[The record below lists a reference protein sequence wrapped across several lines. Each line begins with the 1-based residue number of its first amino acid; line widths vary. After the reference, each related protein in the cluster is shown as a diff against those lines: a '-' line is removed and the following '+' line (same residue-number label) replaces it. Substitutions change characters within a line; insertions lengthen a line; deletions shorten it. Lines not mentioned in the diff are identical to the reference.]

1 MNHCMS
7 DTQLKVDKTGS
18 RVQRMFG
25 EIAPKYD
32 RMNRVLSMNID
43 RRWRKKTVRIVSPVG
58 DTPILDVCTGT
69 ADLAFA
75 WCKRVKGNV
84 DVVGTDFCREM
95 LEIGNQKKQRHKFGN
110 RLELLEADTLHL
122 PFDNETFQIVSV
134 GFGLRNVQDTD
145 AGLREMTRVCKRGGK
160 VAVLEFSHP
169 QWQPFKSMYGFYM
182 RRILPGIGRTSAKYS
197 EDAYKYLPDS
207 VLEFPSGS
215 ALVERMESAG
225 LTDVKMHSFTLGV
238 VTLYVGTRKDEDAD
252 G

>member
-1 MNHCMS
+1 MS

-95 LEIGNQKKQRHKFGN
+95 LDSGTHG
-110 RLELLEADTLHL
+110 
-122 PFDNETFQIVSV
+122 
-134 GFGLRNVQDTD
+134 
-145 AGLREMTRVCKRGGK
+145 AGC
-160 VAVLEFSHP
+160 
-169 QWQPFKSMYGFYM
+169 
-182 RRILPGIGRTSAKYS
+182 
-197 EDAYKYLPDS
+197 
-207 VLEFPSGS
+207 
-215 ALVERMESAG
+215 
-225 LTDVKMHSFTLGV
+225 
-238 VTLYVGTRKDEDAD
+238 
-252 G
+252 